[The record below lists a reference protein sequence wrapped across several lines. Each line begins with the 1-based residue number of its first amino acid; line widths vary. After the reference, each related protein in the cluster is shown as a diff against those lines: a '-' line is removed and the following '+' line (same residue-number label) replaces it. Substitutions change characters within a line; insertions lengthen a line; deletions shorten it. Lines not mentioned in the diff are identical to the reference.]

1 MITSELKPKLEK
13 SLDYLKT
20 EMSKVRTGRASPS
33 LLEEIKVN
41 AYNSKMAVKELGS
54 IMVLDPQSLVVSP
67 WDKSL
72 LKEISSAIKNSDL
85 NLNPFVDGEVV
96 RVPVP
101 DLTEERRKEM
111 SKSVISKV
119 EEVKGSIRN
128 IRQEAMKDVDTQF
141 AAKQISE
148 DEKFS
153 QSEEI
158 EKIVKEY
165 TDRVV
170 ELGEAKKADLLKI

>member
-1 MITSELKPKLEK
+1 
-13 SLDYLKT
+13 
-20 EMSKVRTGRASPS
+20 MSKVRTGRASPS

-41 AYNSKMAVKELGS
+41 AYNSKMAIKELSS
-54 IMVLDPQSLVVSP
+54 IMVPDPQSLVVSP

-72 LKEISSAIKNSDL
+72 LQEINSAIKSSDL
-85 NLNPFVDGEVV
+85 NLNPFIDGDVV
-96 RVPVP
+96 RVPIP
-101 DLTEERRKEM
+101 DLTEERRKEL
-111 SKSVISKV
+111 SKSVIAKV

-128 IRQEAMKDVDTQF
+128 IRQEAMKDIDTQF

-148 DEKFS
+148 DEKFT
-153 QSEEI
+153 QNEEI

-165 TDRVV
+165 TDKVV